1 MFKAVAAIAFSLLT
15 LTGAAAT
22 EASLYIPYDIDVSI
36 TGSVDQP
43 PVEFMGDGI
52 AAERAGLIAS
62 FEQTFAPLDA
72 ASVDQPAVE
81 FMGDGIAAERAGLV
95 ASFEQSFAP
104 PEAEAPAEIEP
115 DLARLEPNETG
126 SLALTAW
133 EEEEPSLV
141 KAYFESRAA
150 YEAMLTP

>member
-36 TGSVDQP
+36 TASVDQS

-52 AAERAGLIAS
+52 AAERAGL
-62 FEQTFAPLDA
+62 A
-72 ASVDQPAVE
+72 AS
-81 FMGDGIAAERAGLV
+81 L
-95 ASFEQSFAP
+95 EQSVAL
-104 PEAEAPAEIEP
+104 PEAETLAEIEA
-115 DLARLEPNETG
+115 DLATLEPTETG
-126 SLALTAW
+126 SLALMAW
-133 EEEEPSLV
+133 EEEEPLLV